1 MSEIMDTIVNC
12 LLNAGFYRVE
22 VQQEIPNK
30 DDSLYFRNED
40 EFISVHNVPLFHQ
53 EKGKDK

>member
-1 MSEIMDTIVNC
+1 MSKIMEVLEGC

-22 VQQEIPNK
+22 VQQEIPNQ

-53 EKGKDK
+53 EKGNDE